1 MAANLLRFEVP
12 GVRGV
17 IKKKNHILRSIQ
29 YLKLRRLFRRIL
41 RDDLVARQK
50 GLLALNCSFESL
62 LVATA
67 REENRLCVIYF
78 SMLDRK
84 ANGAWMFRS

>member
-17 IKKKNHILRSIQ
+17 IKCGDLENHILRSIQ

-78 SMLDRK
+78 SK
-84 ANGAWMFRS
+84 MFRL

>member
-1 MAANLLRFEVP
+1 MWRLFIEVE
-12 GVRGV
+12 
-17 IKKKNHILRSIQ
+17 NHTYFAQYSVQ

-50 GLLALNCSFESL
+50 GLLALTCSFESL

-78 SMLDRK
+78 SMFDRK